1 MSARIFL
8 TVFWIII
15 HASVCSS
22 QVVKTWTIDSFQVN
36 LVRYEQVQ
44 DTPGIFPID
53 RTSARSFYSLIEIKK
68 QGKLVTLGGNYSLSK
83 DSCFLSFLE
92 LPSPRI
98 KNGKVGTFYTLGLCN
113 QKITA
118 KTVSKPT
125 WNYNEISN
133 ATIRPLDSLYYNPY
147 NQNVPF
153 NVLNYNAGKK
163 TALHPKMIE
172 GLLVFFNATYL
183 VGPYRSREFLAP
195 HNPHFEL
202 NFTYKGEEI
211 SVLMYWG
218 RYIVDGYV
226 YSGEGSYIEPSDLR
240 FWEANERL
248 WGRIK

>member
-15 HASVCSS
+15 HASACSS

-44 DTPGIFPID
+44 ETPGIFPID
-53 RTSARSFYSLIEIKK
+53 RTSARSFYSLFEIKK
-68 QGKLVTLGGNYSLSK
+68 QGKLVTLGGNYSLST

-113 QKITA
+113 RKVTA
-118 KTVSKPT
+118 KTVTKPS
-125 WNYNEISN
+125 WILNEISN

-153 NVLNYNAGKK
+153 NVPNYNTGNK
-163 TALHPKMIE
+163 TALHPKMID

-183 VGPYRSREFLAP
+183 VGPYRSSEFPAP

-226 YSGEGSYIEPSDLR
+226 YTGEGSYIQPTDLR

-248 WGRIK
+248 WGRVK

>member
-1 MSARIFL
+1 MFKKVLALLSLII
-8 TVFWIII
+8 VFNTNCQIIK
-15 HASVCSS
+15 S
-22 QVVKTWTIDSFQVN
+22 WTIDSFQVN

-44 DTPGIFPID
+44 ETPGIFPLD
-53 RTSARSFYSLIEIKK
+53 KPSTKAFYSLFEIRKH
-68 QGKLVTLGGNYSLSK
+68 GKVVSIGGNYTLSK

-98 KNGKVGTFYTLGLCN
+98 KNGKVGTHYTLGLCN
-113 QKITA
+113 HKITA

-153 NVLNYNAGKK
+153 NVPNYNSGKK

-183 VGPYRSREFLAP
+183 FAPYRTSEFPAP

-202 NFTYKGEEI
+202 NFTYKGEEK

-226 YSGEGSYIEPSDLR
+226 YTGEGSYIEPSDLR
-240 FWEANERL
+240 FWEANL
-248 WGRIK
+248 KLLGI

>member
-1 MSARIFL
+1 MNVRGLLIINFIFIQSTYCL
-8 TVFWIII
+8 
-15 HASVCSS
+15 S

-36 LVRYEQVQ
+36 LVRYEQEQ
-44 DTPGIFPID
+44 ETPGIFPID
-53 RTSARSFYSLIEIKK
+53 RPTAKAFYSLFEIKK
-68 QGKLVTLGGNYSLSK
+68 LGKLVTLGGNYSLSK
-83 DSCFLSFLE
+83 DSCSLAFLE

-98 KNGKVGTFYTLGLCN
+98 KNGTVGTYYTLGLCN
-113 QKITA
+113 RKVTA
-118 KTVSKPT
+118 KTVTKPG
-125 WNYNEISN
+125 WILSEIST

-147 NQNVPF
+147 NQNAPFKVP
-153 NVLNYNAGKK
+153 NYNSGKK
-163 TALHPKMIE
+163 IALHPKMIE

-183 VGPYRSREFLAP
+183 VAPYHKSEFPAP

-202 NFTYKGEEI
+202 NFTYNGEEK

-248 WGRIK
+248 WGRE